1 MTYEV
6 GFWTTVFVGFCS
18 FIACLI
24 CAKFFA
30 PNLDESS
37 ETSKKN
43 FVLFFFIPI
52 ALPIL
57 YIICLLVAISGCR
70 LREIVSLILV
80 FVSTLLMVG
89 IVGRK
94 R

>member
-24 CAKFFA
+24 CAKFFV
-30 PNLDESS
+30 PDFD
-37 ETSKKN
+37 ETSKRSQSNFFWFFFAPMVLPIIYLVAVGIKVQGITLRESVSIAVVVV
-43 FVLFFFIPI
+43 FVLLF
-52 ALPIL
+52 AL
-57 YIICLLVAISGCR
+57 
-70 LREIVSLILV
+70 
-80 FVSTLLMVG
+80 
-89 IVGRK
+89 RK